1 MTEHFLTQNP
11 SDNVRVQQSQG
22 TCTPQGIYLHC
33 EGELSGIYMWSQENS
48 QTNYVLFVLSE
59 RSNIVQINLTYVVQ
73 SNDQEPKISFCPLPD
88 GTLINASFTDL
99 MCRAVSIQPSLTR
112 EAMTVVLNVT
122 FNTTKVAM
130 EVITDGIKADFVANE
145 VQFYGSTEVTATG

>member
-1 MTEHFLTQNP
+1 MTEHFLTQDP
-11 SDNVRVQQSQG
+11 SSSVRVQQNQG
-22 TCTPQGIYLHC
+22 TCTLQGFYLHC
-33 EGELSGIYMWSQENS
+33 EGELSGTYTWSQENS

-59 RSNIVQINLTYVVQ
+59 RSNIVQINLTYIVE

-99 MCRAVSIQPSLTR
+99 MCRPVSIQPSLTG

-130 EVITDGIKADFVANE
+130 EVITDGIKADFVANQ
-145 VQFYGSTEVTATG
+145 VQFFSSTEVTATG